1 VSEKMVKKGKKISP
15 RQMRRMMKQMGL
27 KEIEDVQEVIIR
39 TLEKELV
46 IKEPQVTVMK
56 QAGQKLWQV
65 VGQSAEERPLSGE
78 VVEEVVAVIP
88 EEDVHLVAQ
97 QAGVDVETARAAL
110 VDAGG
115 DLAKAI
121 LALKTQSL

>member
-1 VSEKMVKKGKKISP
+1 MVKKGKKMSP

-46 IKEPQVTVMK
+46 IKEPQVTVMT
-56 QAGQKLWQV
+56 QTGQKLWQI
-65 VGQSAEERPLSGE
+65 VGQSAEERPLSSE
-78 VVEEVVAVIP
+78 VESDEEAVAVIP

-110 VDAGG
+110 EDAGG

-121 LALKTQSL
+121 LTLKTQSL

>member
-1 VSEKMVKKGKKISP
+1 MVKKGKKISP

-27 KEIEDVQEVIIR
+27 QEIEDVQEVIIR

-46 IKEPQVTVMK
+46 IKEPQVTVMT

-78 VVEEVVAVIP
+78 LEEEAVAVIP

>member
-1 VSEKMVKKGKKISP
+1 MVKKGKKMSP

-46 IKEPQVTVMK
+46 IKEPQVTVMT

-78 VVEEVVAVIP
+78 VEEEAVAVIP

>member
-1 VSEKMVKKGKKISP
+1 MVKKGKKMSP
-15 RQMRRMMKQMGL
+15 RKMRRMMKQMGL
-27 KEIEDVQEVIIR
+27 KEIEEVQEVIIR

-46 IKEPQVTVMK
+46 IKEPQVTVMT
-56 QAGQKLWQV
+56 QGGQRLWQV
-65 VGQSAEERPLSGE
+65 VGLSAEERPLSGE
-78 VVEEVVAVIP
+78 VEGEEEAVAVIP

-97 QAGVDVETARAAL
+97 QSGVDAETARAAL

>member
-1 VSEKMVKKGKKISP
+1 
-15 RQMRRMMKQMGL
+15 MKQMGL

-46 IKEPQVTVMK
+46 IKEPQVTVMT

-78 VVEEVVAVIP
+78 GEVVAAIP

-110 VDAGG
+110 LDAGG

>member
-1 VSEKMVKKGKKISP
+1 MVKKGKKMSP

-27 KEIEDVQEVIIR
+27 KEIENVQEVIIR

-46 IKEPQVTVMK
+46 IKEPQVTVMT

-65 VGQSAEERPLSGE
+65 VGQSAEERPLSSGLDN
-78 VVEEVVAVIP
+78 EEAVLEIP

-110 VDAGG
+110 EDAGG

>member
-1 VSEKMVKKGKKISP
+1 MVKKKKMSP
-15 RQMRRMMKQMGL
+15 RQLRRMMAQMGL
-27 KEIEDVQEVIIR
+27 KEISDVQEVIIR

-46 IKEPQVTVMK
+46 IKEPQVTVMT

-65 VGQSAEERPLSGE
+65 VGPDAEERPLSGE
-78 VVEEVVAVIP
+78 VGSAEGAVVAIP

-110 VDAGG
+110 EDAGG

>member
-1 VSEKMVKKGKKISP
+1 MVKKGKKMSP

-46 IKEPQVTVMK
+46 IKEPQVTVMT

-65 VGQSAEERPLSGE
+65 VGQGAEERPLSGE
-78 VVEEVVAVIP
+78 EEAVAVIP

>member
-1 VSEKMVKKGKKISP
+1 
-15 RQMRRMMKQMGL
+15 MKQMGL

-46 IKEPQVTVMK
+46 IKEPQVTVMT

-78 VVEEVVAVIP
+78 LEEEAVAVIP

>member
-1 VSEKMVKKGKKISP
+1 
-15 RQMRRMMKQMGL
+15 MKQMGL

-46 IKEPQVTVMK
+46 IKEPQVTVMT
-56 QAGQKLWQV
+56 QGGQKLWQV
-65 VGQSAEERPLSGE
+65 VGASAEERPLSGE
-78 VVEEVVAVIP
+78 VVEEAVAVIP
-88 EEDVHLVAQ
+88 EEDVHLVSQ
-97 QAGVDVETARAAL
+97 QAGVDAETARAAL
-110 VDAGG
+110 ADAGG

>member
-1 VSEKMVKKGKKISP
+1 MTMKKMSP

-27 KEIEDVQEVIIR
+27 KEISDVQEVIIR

-46 IKEPQVTVMK
+46 IKEPQVTVMT
-56 QAGQKLWQV
+56 QGGQKLWQV

-78 VVEEVVAVIP
+78 VASEEETVAEIP
-88 EEDVHLVAQ
+88 EADVHLVAQ

>member
-1 VSEKMVKKGKKISP
+1 MVKKGKKISP

-27 KEIEDVQEVIIR
+27 QEIENVQEVIIR

-46 IKEPQVTVMK
+46 IKEPQVTVMT

-78 VVEEVVAVIP
+78 LEEEAVAVIP

-97 QAGVDVETARAAL
+97 QAGVDVKTARAAL

>member
-1 VSEKMVKKGKKISP
+1 MVKKGKKISP

-27 KEIEDVQEVIIR
+27 QEIENVQEVIIR

-46 IKEPQVTVMK
+46 IKEPQVTVMT

-78 VVEEVVAVIP
+78 LEEEAVAVIP

>member
-1 VSEKMVKKGKKISP
+1 MVKKGKKISP

-27 KEIEDVQEVIIR
+27 QEIEDVQEVIIR

-46 IKEPQVTVMK
+46 IKEPQVTVMT

-78 VVEEVVAVIP
+78 LEEEAVAVIP

-97 QAGVDVETARAAL
+97 QAGVDVKTARAAL

>member
-1 VSEKMVKKGKKISP
+1 MVKKGKKMSP
-15 RQMRRMMKQMGL
+15 RQMKRMMKQMGL

-46 IKEPQVTVMK
+46 IKEPQVTVMT

-65 VGQSAEERPLSGE
+65 VGQGAEERPLSGE
-78 VVEEVVAVIP
+78 EEEAVAVIP

-121 LALKTQSL
+121 LALKAQSL

>member
-1 VSEKMVKKGKKISP
+1 MVKKKKMSP
-15 RQMRRMMKQMGL
+15 RQLRRMMKQMGL
-27 KEIEDVQEVIIR
+27 KEISDVQEVIIR
-39 TLEKELV
+39 TLENELV
-46 IKEPQVTVMK
+46 IKEPQVTVMT

-78 VVEEVVAVIP
+78 VDSEEVVEILD
-88 EEDVHLVAQ
+88 EDVHLVAQ

-110 VDAGG
+110 KDAGG

>member
-1 VSEKMVKKGKKISP
+1 MSP

-46 IKEPQVTVMK
+46 IKEPQVTVMT

-78 VVEEVVAVIP
+78 VEEEAVAVIP

>member
-1 VSEKMVKKGKKISP
+1 MSP

-46 IKEPQVTVMK
+46 IKEPQVTVMT
-56 QAGQKLWQV
+56 QGGQKLWQV
-65 VGQSAEERPLSGE
+65 VGLGSEERPLSGE
-78 VVEEVVAVIP
+78 VEEEAAAVVP

-97 QAGVDVETARAAL
+97 QAGVM
-110 VDAGG
+110 
-115 DLAKAI
+115 
-121 LALKTQSL
+121 LKQHVPRL

>member
-1 VSEKMVKKGKKISP
+1 MSP
-15 RQMRRMMKQMGL
+15 RQLRRMMAQMGL
-27 KEIEDVQEVIIR
+27 KEISDVQEVIIR

-46 IKEPQVTVMK
+46 IKEPQVTVMT

-65 VGQSAEERPLSGE
+65 VGPDAEERPLSGE
-78 VVEEVVAVIP
+78 VGSAEGAVVEIP

-110 VDAGG
+110 EDAGG

>member
-1 VSEKMVKKGKKISP
+1 MVKKGKKISP
-15 RQMRRMMKQMGL
+15 RQMKRMMKQMGL

-46 IKEPQVTVMK
+46 IKEPQVTVMT

-78 VVEEVVAVIP
+78 VEDEAVAVIP

-97 QAGVDVETARAAL
+97 QSGVDVETARAAL

>member
-1 VSEKMVKKGKKISP
+1 MTMKKMSP

-27 KEIEDVQEVIIR
+27 KEISDVQEVIIR

-46 IKEPQVTVMK
+46 IKEPQVTVMT
-56 QAGQKLWQV
+56 QGGQKLWQV

-78 VVEEVVAVIP
+78 VASEEEEEAVAEIP

-97 QAGVDVETARAAL
+97 QAGVDIETARAAL